1 VNPLD
6 RPAARLDHITS
17 HRSVVAHQLNSIQSN
32 THFRGPFFNRCVTF
46 TSHHI
51 TSHRSVVA
59 RTCAVQHQFNSIQS
73 ILQPQRYVHI
83 TSHHITS
90 HHIAAWW
97 RAPERLNTNS
107 IQFNSLQSNTHST
120 GPFFNRNRSDQ
131 IRSDWMNRFTGRFNR
146 ITQGANKMNTSEF
159 CADQKW
165 LNLVQNVIANH
176 WQRITDHYQA
186 IVHTLQTMCRNM
198 VQMRSNAFKWGGL
211 GRFG

>member
-1 VNPLD
+1 LD

-17 HRSVVAHQLNSIQSN
+17 HQSVVAHQFNSIQ
-32 THFRGPFFNRCVTF
+32 FNPIRTLGVHSLTAALR
-46 TSHHI
+46 SHHI
-51 TSHRSVVA
+51 TSHHIEAWWRAPA
-59 RTCAVQHQFNSIQS
+59 RCNTNSIQFNPFYNRS
-73 ILQPQRYVHI
+73 VTF

-146 ITQGANKMNTSEF
+146 ISQGANKMNTSEF